1 MNERSSV
8 YNSDYYSKFRIE
20 INDYLSKVNKKNKK
34 FSFTNVILF
43 NHDSAFRNKK
53 FILPRIVKAIK
64 DRNKI
69 FLNKIIKENIV
80 MDFSHA
86 EDICNALI
94 KIIFLKDK
102 INNIILS
109 SNKKT
114 FLNDIIKFLI
124 KKNNINLDLNFHLI
138 KKNNCIIGNNSFAKR
153 KLKWKIKKNIYIAAQ
168 ELFENKL

>member
-1 MNERSSV
+1 MKNQSV

-20 INDYLSKVNKKNKK
+20 INNYLSKVSKKNKK

-64 DRNKI
+64 NRNKI

-86 EDICNALI
+86 DDICDALI
-94 KIIFLKDK
+94 KLIFLKNK

-109 SNKKT
+109 SGKKH
-114 FLNDIIKFLI
+114 F
-124 KKNNINLDLNFHLI
+124 
-138 KKNNCIIGNNSFAKR
+138 
-153 KLKWKIKKNIYIAAQ
+153 
-168 ELFENKL
+168 

>member
-20 INDYLSKVNKKNKK
+20 INNYLSKVSKKNKK

-64 DRNKI
+64 NRNKI

-86 EDICNALI
+86 DDICDALI
-94 KIIFLKDK
+94 KLIFLK
-102 INNIILS
+102 
-109 SNKKT
+109 
-114 FLNDIIKFLI
+114 IK
-124 KKNNINLDLNFHLI
+124 
-138 KKNNCIIGNNSFAKR
+138 
-153 KLKWKIKKNIYIAAQ
+153 
-168 ELFENKL
+168 